1 LQNPPPPRDINFIL
15 DECLPHVIS
24 VALNNVGFP
33 ITSCREQEKSE
44 WLDDQL
50 IPWIGEQNWVWI
62 TKDDAARRGHRALI
76 QKARISVIW
85 IRGIERRD
93 GTTTRNNIL
102 AKDVLHLLVA
112 KLDDIKESV
121 SNARGPRFFLL
132 FMNAKAPTLKVYT
145 TLDDIENQL
154 ANPRRNR
161 K

>member
-1 LQNPPPPRDINFIL
+1 
-15 DECLPHVIS
+15 
-24 VALNNVGFP
+24 
-33 ITSCREQEKSE
+33 
-44 WLDDQL
+44 
-50 IPWIGEQNWVWI
+50 
-62 TKDDAARRGHRALI
+62 
-76 QKARISVIW
+76 VIW